1 MGFFSKKPANSYV
14 GVDLGMSGIK
24 LVELLNEKGRA
35 RLVTY
40 AVADY
45 PSVKNERNYMEGAAE
60 TSALIKKMLGK
71 AKTTTRRCI
80 AALPI
85 SSVFSS
91 IITVPAT
98 NDKELKEA
106 ISWQAKKLIPMPL
119 EEISLDSKTLE
130 SEANGDAGKKVMR
143 VLLTG
148 APKELVKNY
157 VEIVTGAGLDPLALE
172 TEAFAQIRSLVGR
185 DRSTVMTIDIG
196 AFRTNLTVV
205 EKGIPYLSRS
215 IATGG
220 VSITNSIAST
230 LGIPFDQA
238 ETMKRDIK
246 SMQAFAPTGDL
257 TPILET
263 LLKPIVD
270 EVKYSFNLY
279 QGQSEAGKQKRVDK
293 IIVTG
298 GSSLLPRL
306 PEFLTQLMN
315 VNAYRGDPWARV
327 VYPEDLRPILEEIG
341 SRFAVAVGCAM
352 RDIE

>member
-119 EEISLDSKTLE
+119 EEISLDSKTLD